1 MVIIKV
7 HKKDGKIIAAVCDTE
22 LLGKKFEEGE
32 LQLDLTGDF
41 YKGEE
46 KNSDDASDMIRNAD
60 HVNLVGKES
69 VKLGIQEG
77 IIEEQNVKTIQ
88 GIPYAQ
94 AIVVHEA

>member
-1 MVIIKV
+1 MVTVRI
-7 HKKDGKIIAAVCDTE
+7 HKRDGKTIAAVCDTG

-46 KNSDDASDMIRNAD
+46 KNSSDAGELIRTSD
-60 HVNLVGKES
+60 HVNLVGKDS
-69 VKLGIQEG
+69 VNLGIQEG
-77 IIEEQNVKTIQ
+77 IVDEQNVKTID

-94 AIVVHEA
+94 VVVVN

>member
-1 MVIIKV
+1 MVIV
-7 HKKDGKIIAAVCDTE
+7 KIHRKEGGTIAAVCDSDI
-22 LLGKKFEEGE
+22 LGKKFEEGD

-46 KNSDDASDMIRNAD
+46 KNAADAIDLIKSAN

-77 IIEEQNVKTIQ
+77 IVDEQNVKTIQ
-88 GIPYAQ
+88 GIPHAQ
-94 AIVVHEA
+94 AVVTHT